1 MQTHLKVVGWLFI
14 VFGALG
20 ILAAIFGG
28 MLLGG
33 LGVAVGSQPDQDA
46 AAVGALMGLIGMGV
60 MTVIAILSVPG
71 ILAGWGI
78 LQQKN
83 WGRILGIICA
93 IFQLISFPFGT
104 IFGVYAL
111 WVLFNKDTQPLFG
124 VSPA

>member
-14 VFGALG
+14 VFGGFG

-28 MLLGG
+28 MLLSGMG
-33 LGVAVGSQPDQDA
+33 LFVGAQPEADA
-46 AAVGALMGLIGMGV
+46 AAVGALMGLIGMGL

-104 IFGVYAL
+104 LFGIYAL

-124 VSPA
+124 VAPA

>member
-20 ILAAIFGG
+20 ILAAVFGG
-28 MLLGG
+28 MLFSG
-33 LGVAVGSQPDQDA
+33 LGVMIGSQPEEDA
-46 AAVGALMGLIGMGV
+46 AAVGAMMGLIGMGLA
-60 MTVIAILSVPG
+60 TVIAILSIPG
-71 ILAGWGI
+71 LLAGWGI

-93 IFQLISFPFGT
+93 ILQLISFPFGT
-104 IFGVYAL
+104 IFGIYAL